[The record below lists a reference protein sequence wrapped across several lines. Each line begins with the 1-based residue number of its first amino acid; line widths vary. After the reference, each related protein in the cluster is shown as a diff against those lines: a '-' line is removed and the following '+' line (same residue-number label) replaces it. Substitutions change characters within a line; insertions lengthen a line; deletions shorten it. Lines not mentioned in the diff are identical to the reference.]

1 VSSPVLVIGW
11 HEFLINRRNR
21 WVVSFAVL
29 FAGLTLAIAYF
40 GMVTSGYAGFQD
52 FTRTS
57 ASLVNA
63 GGFLSPLFALIL
75 GVFSFVTHP
84 EYLELLV
91 TQPVSR
97 FRVLLGRYLGLSL
110 TVLGAALLGFGL
122 PGAMIAIAYLAVIGY
137 LSLLALAFTG
147 IALLVTL
154 LARRRQIALG
164 VALGVW
170 IFYELIY
177 GVIMLA
183 STLYLPASVLKTT
196 LLVGL
201 LGNPVDLARVLSPF
215 PTEGSLRPYPCSPPP
230 ADPPSFRPLTFRVR
244 CAEIGLGTAVPDRR
258 VTSPIP
264 LFTATGRS
272 LVARP
277 RRLRPTPRLG

>member
-1 VSSPVLVIGW
+1 VSSPVLVIAW

-21 WVVSFAVL
+21 WVVSFAAL

-63 GGFLSPLFALIL
+63 GGFLIPLFALVL

-122 PGAMIAIAYLAVIGY
+122 PGVMIAIAAGPEGALRYLAVIGY
-137 LSLLALAFTG
+137 LSVLALAFTG
-147 IALLVTL
+147 LALLVTL

-196 LLVGL
+196 LVVGL
-201 LGNPVDLARVLSPF
+201 LGNPVDLARVLSLLQVGGPHLF
-215 PTEGSLRPYPCSPPP
+215 GPAGATLVKLTGSVGV
-230 ADPPSFRPLTFRVR
+230 A
-244 CAEIGLGTAVPDRR
+244 TAVGL
-258 VTSPIP
+258 VGLLLWVIVP
-264 LFTATGRS
+264 L
-272 LVARP
+272 LVAVQLFKRQN
-277 RRLRPTPRLG
+277 L

>member
-1 VSSPVLVIGW
+1 VSSPVLVIAW
-11 HEFLINRRNR
+11 HEFLISRRNR

-63 GGFLSPLFALIL
+63 GGFLIPLFALIL

-97 FRVLLGRYLGLSL
+97 FRVLLGRYLGLAL

-122 PGAMIAIAYLAVIGY
+122 PGAIIAIAAGTEGALRYLAVIGY

-183 STLYLPASVLKTT
+183 STLYLPAKILKTT

-201 LGNPVDLARVLSPF
+201 LGNPIDLARVLSLLQVGGPHLF
-215 PTEGSLRPYPCSPPP
+215 GPAGATLVKLTGSVGI
-230 ADPPSFRPLTFRVR
+230 A
-244 CAEIGLGTAVPDRR
+244 TAVGLAGLLLW
-258 VTSPIP
+258 VAVP
-264 LFTATGRS
+264 L
-272 LVARP
+272 LVAVQLFKRQN
-277 RRLRPTPRLG
+277 L

>member
-63 GGFLSPLFALIL
+63 GGFLIPLFALVL

-110 TVLGAALLGFGL
+110 TVLGAAALGFGL
-122 PGAMIAIAYLAVIGY
+122 PGAMIAMAAGTEGALRYLAVIGY

-147 IALLVTL
+147 IALMVTL
-154 LARRRQIALG
+154 LVRRRQIALG

-170 IFYELIY
+170 IFFELVY
-177 GVIMLA
+177 GVLMLA

-196 LLVGL
+196 LLFGL
-201 LGNPVDLARVLSPF
+201 LGNPVDLARVLSLLQVGGPHLF
-215 PTEGSLRPYPCSPPP
+215 GPAGATLVKLTGSVGV
-230 ADPPSFRPLTFRVR
+230 A
-244 CAEIGLGTAVPDRR
+244 TAVGLAGL
-258 VTSPIP
+258 VLWIVVP
-264 LFTATGRS
+264 LF
-272 LVARP
+272 VAAKLFKRQD
-277 RRLRPTPRLG
+277 L

>member
-1 VSSPVLVIGW
+1 VSSPVLVIAW

-21 WVVSFAVL
+21 WVVSFAAL

-63 GGFLSPLFALIL
+63 GGFLIPLFALVL
-75 GVFSFVTHP
+75 GVFSFVTNP

-122 PGAMIAIAYLAVIGY
+122 PGAMIAMAAGTEGALRYLAVIGY
-137 LSLLALAFTG
+137 LTLLALAFTG

-170 IFYELIY
+170 IFFELFY
-177 GVIMLA
+177 GVLMLA

-201 LGNPVDLARVLSPF
+201 LGNPVDLARVLSLLQVGGPHLF
-215 PTEGSLRPYPCSPPP
+215 GPAGATLVKLTGSVGV
-230 ADPPSFRPLTFRVR
+230 A
-244 CAEIGLGTAVPDRR
+244 TAVGLAGLLLWI
-258 VTSPIP
+258 VVP
-264 LFTATGRS
+264 LFAAVKLFKRQN
-272 LVARP
+272 L
-277 RRLRPTPRLG
+277 